1 MMKKNLMFLAFAS
14 LGLACCNGGFK
25 KGNGVLLYDIHVDK
39 GATKIKEGDFV
50 SLNLIAKTDG
60 DSVLMSTYESGH
72 PILTLLQKAQ
82 SSGDIFAGV
91 KLLGEGD
98 SATIKT
104 NLDSMYKKGMK
115 RPPFKG
121 KYVVYE
127 VKIEKVI
134 PKGKLADTAFN
145 SRITSYLK
153 VQSDAM
159 RKEEPVKIKK
169 YLTDNKLTGTTT
181 PSGLFYIITKPG
193 VGDKPA
199 VGDTAEV
206 FYTAKYLNGK
216 VFETNVK
223 EVAQKNKTYNPMQ
236 QYKAIRI
243 PVGVKGVIPGWDE
256 GLMLLNKG
264 AKATFVI
271 PSKLAYGEQG
281 YQIIPPF
288 TPLVFD
294 VELVSIIKP
303 DPNAKK
309 VVPPRTLQELQQLQ
323 QQAKQQQQQAKK

>member
-1 MMKKNLMFLAFAS
+1 MMKKNLMFLAFAA
-14 LGLACCNGGFK
+14 LGLASCNGGFK
-25 KGNGVLLYDIHVDK
+25 KGNGGLLYDVHVDK
-39 GATKIKEGDFV
+39 GGAKIKEGDFI

-60 DSVLMSTYESGH
+60 DSVLMSTYEQGH
-72 PILTLLQKAQ
+72 PILTLLQKSQ

-104 NLDSMYKKGMK
+104 NIDSMYKKGMR
-115 RPPFKG
+115 RPPIKG

-127 VKIEKVI
+127 IKVEKVI
-134 PKGKLADTAFN
+134 SKGKLSDTAFN
-145 SRITSYLK
+145 GRITSYLK
-153 VQSDAM
+153 VQTDM
-159 RKEEPVKIKK
+159 MKKEEPIKIKK
-169 YLTDNKLTGTTT
+169 YIDDNKLVGTTT
-181 PSGLFYIITKPG
+181 PSGLFYVISNQG
-193 VGDKPA
+193 AGDKPA

-216 VFETNVK
+216 IFETNVK
-223 EVAQKNKTYNPMQ
+223 EVAQKNKTYNPGL
-236 QYKAIRI
+236 QYKAIHV
-243 PVGVKGVIPGWDE
+243 PVGVKGVIAGWDE

-288 TPLVFD
+288 TPLVFE
-294 VELVSIIKP
+294 VEMVSIIHP

-309 VVPPRTLQELQQLQ
+309 VVPPMTLQQLQ
-323 QQAKQQQQQAKK
+323 QQAKQQQQAKK

>member
-1 MMKKNLMFLAFAS
+1 MMKKNLMFLAFAA
-14 LGLACCNGGFK
+14 LGLASCNGGFK
-25 KGNGVLLYDIHVDK
+25 KGNGGLLYDILADK
-39 GATKIKEGDFV
+39 GGAKVKEGDFV

-60 DSVLMSTYESGH
+60 DSVLMSTYEQGR
-72 PILTLLQKAQ
+72 PILTLLQKPQ
-82 SSGDIFAGV
+82 TNGDIFAGV
-91 KLLGEGD
+91 KLLAEGD
-98 SATIKT
+98 SAIIKT
-104 NLDSMYKKGMK
+104 EIDSIYKKGTR
-115 RPPFKG
+115 RPPIKG
-121 KYVVYE
+121 KYIVYTL
-127 VKIEKVI
+127 KIEKVI
-134 PKGKLADTAFN
+134 PKGTMTDTAFN
-145 SRITSYLK
+145 SRIQAYMK
-153 VQSDAM
+153 VQTDIM
-159 RKEEPVKIKK
+159 KKQEPVKIKK
-169 YLTDNKLTGTTT
+169 YIDDNKIVGTATA
-181 PSGLFYIITKPG
+181 SGLFYTITKPG

-206 FYTAKYLNGK
+206 FYTAKYLSGK
-216 VFETNVK
+216 IFETNVK
-223 EVAQKNKTYNPMQ
+223 DIAQKNKTFNPMQ

-294 VELVSIIKP
+294 VELVSIIHP

-309 VVPPRTLQELQQLQ
+309 IVPPAQMTLQQLQ
-323 QQAKQQQQQAKK
+323 EQAKQQQAKK

>member
-1 MMKKNLMFLAFAS
+1 MKKNLMFLAFAA
-14 LGLACCNGGFK
+14 LGLASCNGGFK
-25 KGNGVLLYDIHVDK
+25 KGEGGLLYDIHVDK
-39 GATKIKEGDFV
+39 GGAKIKEGDFV

-60 DSVLMSTYESGH
+60 DSVLMSTYEQGR

-82 SSGDIFAGV
+82 TGGDIFAGL
-91 KLLGEGD
+91 KLLAEGD
-98 SATIKT
+98 SATLKT
-104 NLDSMYKKGMK
+104 NIDSMYKKGMK
-115 RPPFKG
+115 RPNLKG

-127 VKIEKVI
+127 IKVEKVI

-145 SRITSYLK
+145 NRITAYMK
-153 VQSDAM
+153 GQADIM
-159 RKEEPVKIKK
+159 KKQEPAKIKK
-169 YLTDNKLTGTTT
+169 YIADNKLTVTTT
-181 PSGLFYIITKPG
+181 PSGLDYVITKPG
-193 VGDKPA
+193 IGDKPL

-206 FYTAKYLNGK
+206 FYTAKFTDGK

-223 EVAQKNKTYNPMQ
+223 EIAQKEKKFNPMQ
-236 QYKAIRI
+236 QYKPIRI
-243 PVGVKGVIPGWDE
+243 PVGVKGVIAGWDE

-281 YQIIPPF
+281 YQVIQPF

-294 VELVSIIKP
+294 IEMVSIIHP

-309 VVPPRTLQELQQLQ
+309 IVPPKTLQELQQMQ
-323 QQAKQQQQQAKK
+323 QEAKQHQAQK

>member
-1 MMKKNLMFLAFAS
+1 MMKKNLMFLAFAA
-14 LGLACCNGGFK
+14 LGLASCNGGFK
-25 KGNGVLLYDIHVDK
+25 KGNGGLLYDVHVDK
-39 GATKIKEGDFV
+39 GGAKIKEGDFI
-50 SLNLIAKTDG
+50 SLDLIAKTDG
-60 DSVLMSTYESGH
+60 DSVLMSTYEQGH
-72 PILTLLQKAQ
+72 PILTLLQKSQ

-104 NLDSMYKKGMK
+104 NIDSMYKKGMR
-115 RPPFKG
+115 RPPIKG

-127 VKIEKVI
+127 IKVEKVI
-134 PKGKLADTAFN
+134 SKGKLSDTAFN
-145 SRITSYLK
+145 GRITSYLK
-153 VQSDAM
+153 VQTDM
-159 RKEEPVKIKK
+159 MKKEEPIKIKK
-169 YLTDNKLTGTTT
+169 YIDDNKLVGTTT
-181 PSGLFYIITKPG
+181 PSGLFYTISKQG
-193 VGDKPA
+193 AGDKPA

-216 VFETNVK
+216 IFETNVK
-223 EVAQKNKTYNPMQ
+223 EVAQKNKTYNPGL

-243 PVGVKGVIPGWDE
+243 AVGVKGVIPGWDE

-294 VELVSIIKP
+294 VELVSIIHP

-309 VVPPRTLQELQQLQ
+309 VVPPMTLQQLQ
-323 QQAKQQQQQAKK
+323 QQAQQQQAKK